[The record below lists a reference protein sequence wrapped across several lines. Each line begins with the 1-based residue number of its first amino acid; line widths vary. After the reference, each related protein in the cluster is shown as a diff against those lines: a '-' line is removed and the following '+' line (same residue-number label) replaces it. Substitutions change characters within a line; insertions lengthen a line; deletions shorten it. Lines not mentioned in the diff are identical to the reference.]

1 MTNIQEYSKPYF
13 RLLSDND
20 AAADEISSQIVLFLR
35 DLYLAYPDPLT
46 EQESAL
52 VIVDQVLRRQII
64 GWLAAE
70 HFIKAESENV
80 WLSFTGSETVR
91 KTCRDKSVYQS
102 FFLDR
107 AVPPPAQAT
116 ELVLALLRTHFD
128 GGRAG
133 LR

>member
-46 EQESAL
+46 EQTNAL
-52 VIVDQVLRRQII
+52 VNMDHELGRQITD
-64 GWLAAE
+64 WLAAE
-70 HFIKAESENV
+70 HFIKAESEKV

-91 KTCRDKSVYQS
+91 KTCRDNSVYQS

-107 AVPPPAQAT
+107 DVPPPAQAT